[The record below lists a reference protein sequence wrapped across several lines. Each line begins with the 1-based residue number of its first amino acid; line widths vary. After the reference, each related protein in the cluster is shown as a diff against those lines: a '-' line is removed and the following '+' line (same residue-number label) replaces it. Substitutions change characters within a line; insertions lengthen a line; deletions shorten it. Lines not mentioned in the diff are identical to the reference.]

1 MGLLFKS
8 TKKTTIE
15 TEDNEPYQPIR
26 SQAIDWQL
34 PLQSVP
40 ITSDVVGSTPAQG
53 DVYNIMW

>member
-26 SQAIDWQL
+26 SQAIDWL
-34 PLQSVP
+34 VHG
-40 ITSDVVGSTPAQG
+40 V
-53 DVYNIMW
+53 